1 MFRQA
6 LVPRALV
13 PALLAG
19 AALALPA
26 GGVSVGTPGIT
37 SNEILIGGTVP
48 LSGPASPFGTVGPG
62 ANAYFKYVNAHGGV
76 FGRKIRYL
84 YRDDGYDPS
93 RTVSQTREL
102 VQQDKVFAIFNT
114 VGTEHNLAIRGY
126 LNAVKVPQ
134 VFGGTGA
141 SAIGR
146 GYQKYPW
153 TMGYLPSFAGEG
165 AIYGRYVVKHRPK
178 ARIAVLYENSDYGKD
193 LLRGLQRGLGRKAS
207 RIVAKASYEI
217 NDTEISSQVA
227 KLRRSKADTFMLF
240 ALPQQAI
247 GSFYDAYRLGW
258 HPQVFVSAVSI
269 EPTVM
274 GIARAATHGKETNN
288 ALSVAFVKDP
298 TSPAWRKDK
307 AVALYRRIM
316 KRYFP
321 SGKPQDVYNWYG
333 MTVAFSMVDALK
345 HAGRNPTRESLRRAM
360 THMNEHNNPF
370 LLPGV
375 GVKTRP
381 TNYFPITKARMVR
394 YRKNLWVL
402 FGPLVN
408 AR

>member
-1 MFRQA
+1 VRPLA
-6 LVPRALV
+6 L
-13 PALLAG
+13 ALLAG

-26 GGVSVGTPGIT
+26 GGSSGGPPGVT
-37 SNEILIGGTVP
+37 AKEILVGGTVP
-48 LSGPASPFGTVGPG
+48 LSGPASKFGTVGPG

-76 FGRKIRYL
+76 YGRKIRYL

-93 RTVSQTREL
+93 RTVDQTREL

-126 LNAVKVPQ
+126 LNALKVPQ
-134 VFGGTGA
+134 IFGGTGS

-146 GYQKYPW
+146 GFKKYPW
-153 TMGYLPSFAGEG
+153 TMGYLPSFVGEG

-193 LLRGLQRGLGRKAS
+193 LLHGLERGLGRRAS

-217 NDTEISSQVA
+217 NDTDIASQIA

-247 GSFYDAYRLGW
+247 GSFYQAYKLGW
-258 HPQVFVSAVSI
+258 HPQIFVSAVSI
-269 EPTVM
+269 EPSAM
-274 GIARAATHGKETNN
+274 GVARAATNGKETNG

-298 TSPAWRKDK
+298 TSPVWRKDK
-307 AVALYRRIM
+307 AVALYRKIM

-321 SGKPQDVYNWYG
+321 GGRASDVYNWYG
-333 MTVAFSMVDALK
+333 MTVAYSLVDALK
-345 HAGRNPTRESLRRAM
+345 HAGRDPTRESLRRAM
-360 THMNEHNNPF
+360 THMNERHNPF
-370 LLPGV
+370 LLPGIT
-375 GVKTRP
+375 VKTSP

-402 FGPLVN
+402 FGPLVK

>member
-1 MFRQA
+1 MRRLA
-6 LVPRALV
+6 LAALAV
-13 PALLAG
+13 VT
-19 AALALPA
+19 LALPA
-26 GGVSVGTPGIT
+26 GGVSGGTPGVT
-37 SNEILIGGTVP
+37 SSQILIGGTVP
-48 LSGPASPFGTVGPG
+48 LSGNASAFGTVGPG

-76 FGRKIRYL
+76 YGRKIKYL
-84 YRDDGYDPS
+84 WRDDGYDPA
-93 RTVSQTREL
+93 RTFEQTRQL

-114 VGTEHNLAIRGY
+114 VGTEHNVAIRGY
-126 LNAVKVPQ
+126 LNAIKVPQ

-141 SAIGR
+141 SIIAR
-146 GYQKYPW
+146 EHKRYPW
-153 TMGYLPSFAGEG
+153 TIGYLPSFVGEG

-178 ARIAVLYENSDYGKD
+178 ARIAVLDENSDYGRD
-193 LLRGLQRGLGRKAS
+193 LLTGLRRGLGKKAS
-207 RIVAKASYEI
+207 RIVAKETYEVTDSDV
-217 NDTEISSQVA
+217 NSQIA

-247 GSFYDAYRLGW
+247 QSFVYAYKLKWR
-258 HPQVFVSAVSI
+258 PQIFVSAVSI
-269 EPTVM
+269 EPRVM
-274 GIARAATHGKETNN
+274 AIARIGTNGVETNN

-307 AVALYRRIM
+307 AVALYKRIM

-321 SGKPQDVYNWYG
+321 GGQPNDVYNWYG

-345 HAGRNPTRESLRRAM
+345 HAGRNPSRESLRRAM
-360 THMNEHNNPF
+360 THMNERNNPF

-375 GVKTRP
+375 TVRTSP
-381 TNYFPITKARMVR
+381 SNYYPMTKAKMVR
-394 YRKNLWVL
+394 YHKNLWVL

>member
-1 MFRQA
+1 LRPLA
-6 LVPRALV
+6 LG
-13 PALLAG
+13 LLAA
-19 AALALPA
+19 AALALPS
-26 GGVSVGTPGIT
+26 GGVSGGTPGVT
-37 SNEILIGGTVP
+37 AKEILIGGTVP

-76 FGRKIRYL
+76 HGRKIRYL

-93 RTVSQTREL
+93 RTIDQTREL
-102 VQQDKVFAIFNT
+102 VQQEKVFAIFNT
-114 VGTEHNLAIRGY
+114 VGTEHNLAIRAY

-141 SAIGR
+141 TVIAR
-146 GYQKYPW
+146 GYKRYPW
-153 TMGYLPSFAGEG
+153 TIGYLPSFAGEG

-193 LLRGLQRGLGRKAS
+193 LLKGLTRGLGKRAS
-207 RIVAKASYEI
+207 RIVAKASYEVTDPDV
-217 NDTEISSQVA
+217 NSQIS

-247 GSFYDAYRLGW
+247 QSFVYAYKLGW
-258 HPQVFVSAVSI
+258 HPQIFVSAVSI
-269 EPTVM
+269 EPRVM
-274 GIARAATHGKETNN
+274 GVARLGTNGRETNG

-298 TSPAWRKDK
+298 TSPAWKKDK

-321 SGKPQDVYNWYG
+321 GGKPSDVYNWYG
-333 MTVAFSMVDALK
+333 MTVAFSMVDALE

-360 THMNEHNNPF
+360 THMDERNNPF
-370 LLPGV
+370 LLPGIA
-375 GVKTRP
+375 VKTSP
-381 TNYFPITKARMVR
+381 TNYFPIAKARMLR
-394 YRKNLWVL
+394 YRKTVWVL
-402 FGPLVN
+402 FGPLLK
-408 AR
+408 ATA

>member
-1 MFRQA
+1 VRIVA
-6 LVPRALV
+6 L
-13 PALLAG
+13 
-19 AALALPA
+19 AALAAAALTLPA
-26 GGVSVGTPGIT
+26 GGVSGGTPGVT
-37 SNEILIGGTVP
+37 STQILIGGTVP
-48 LSGPASPFGTVGPG
+48 LSGNASAFGTVGPG

-76 FGRKIRYL
+76 YGRKVKYL
-84 YRDDGYDPS
+84 WRDDGYDPS
-93 RTVSQTREL
+93 RTVEQTREL

-126 LNAVKVPQ
+126 LNAIKVPQ
-134 VFGGTGA
+134 VFAGTGA

-146 GYQKYPW
+146 GHAKYPW
-153 TMGYLPSFAGEG
+153 TMGYLPSFVGEG

-178 ARIAVLYENSDYGKD
+178 ARIAVLYEDSDYGKD
-193 LLRGLQRGLGRKAS
+193 LLNGLERGLGKKAS
-207 RIVAKASYEI
+207 RIVAKATYEVTDSEV
-217 NDTEISSQVA
+217 NSQIA

-247 GSFYDAYRLGW
+247 GAFYAAYKLNW
-258 HPQVFVSAVSI
+258 HPQIFVSAVSI
-269 EPTVM
+269 EPRVM
-274 GIARAATHGKETNN
+274 GIARAATNGRETNN

-307 AVALYRRIM
+307 AVALYKRIM

-321 SGKPQDVYNWYG
+321 GGKTGDVYNWYG

-345 HAGRNPTRESLRRAM
+345 HSSRNPSRESLRRAM
-360 THMNEHNNPF
+360 THMDERNNPF

-375 GVKTRP
+375 TVKTSP
-381 TNYFPITKARMVR
+381 SNYFPITKAGMVR

-402 FGPLVN
+402 FGPLLN

>member
-1 MFRQA
+1 VRPLA
-6 LVPRALV
+6 L
-13 PALLAG
+13 ALLAG

-26 GGVSVGTPGIT
+26 GGSSGGPPGVT
-37 SNEILIGGTVP
+37 AKEIVIGGTVP
-48 LSGPASPFGTVGPG
+48 LSGPASKFGTVGPG

-76 FGRKIRYL
+76 YGRKIRYL

-93 RTVSQTREL
+93 RTVDQTREL

-126 LNAVKVPQ
+126 LNALKVPQ
-134 VFGGTGA
+134 IFGGTGS

-146 GYQKYPW
+146 GFKKYPW
-153 TMGYLPSFAGEG
+153 TMGYLPSFVGEG

-193 LLRGLQRGLGRKAS
+193 LLHGLERGLGRRAS

-217 NDTEISSQVA
+217 NDTDIASQIA

-247 GSFYDAYRLGW
+247 GSFYQAYKLGW
-258 HPQVFVSAVSI
+258 HPQIFVSAVSI
-269 EPTVM
+269 EPSAM
-274 GIARAATHGKETNN
+274 GVARAATNGKETNG

-298 TSPAWRKDK
+298 TSPVWRKDK
-307 AVALYRRIM
+307 AVALYRKIM

-321 SGKPQDVYNWYG
+321 GGRASDVYNWYG
-333 MTVAFSMVDALK
+333 MTVAYSLVDALK
-345 HAGRNPTRESLRRAM
+345 HAGRDPTRESLRRAM
-360 THMNEHNNPF
+360 THMNERHNPF
-370 LLPGV
+370 LLPGIT
-375 GVKTRP
+375 VKTSP

-402 FGPLVN
+402 FGPLVK

>member
-1 MFRQA
+1 VRS
-6 LVPRALV
+6 LGL
-13 PALLAG
+13 ALLAS

-26 GGVSVGTPGIT
+26 GGVSGGTPGVT
-37 SNEILIGGTVP
+37 SKEILIGGTVP
-48 LSGPASPFGTVGPG
+48 LSGPASKFGAVGPG
-62 ANAYFKYVNAHGGV
+62 ANAYFKYVNTHGGV

-93 RTVSQTREL
+93 RTVDQTREL
-102 VQQDKVFAIFNT
+102 VQQEKVFAIFNT

-134 VFGGTGA
+134 VFGGTGS

-146 GYQKYPW
+146 GYRKYPW
-153 TMGYLPSFAGEG
+153 TMGYLPSFVGEG

-178 ARIAVLYENSDYGKD
+178 ARIAVLYENSDYGRD
-193 LLRGLQRGLGRKAS
+193 LLHGLERGLGKRAS
-207 RIVAKASYEI
+207 RIVAKATYEVT
-217 NDTEISSQVA
+217 DTDIGSQIA
-227 KLRRSKADTFMLF
+227 KLRRSKADTLMLF

-247 GSFYDAYRLGW
+247 GSFYNAYKLGW
-258 HPQVFVSAVSI
+258 HPQIFVSAVSI

-274 GIARAATHGKETNN
+274 GIARGATNGKETNN

-307 AVALYRRIM
+307 AVALYRKIM
-316 KRYFP
+316 KRYLPGGSP
-321 SGKPQDVYNWYG
+321 SNVYNWYG
-333 MTVAFSMVDALK
+333 MTVAYSMVDALK
-345 HAGRNPTRESLRRAM
+345 HAGRNPTRDSLRRAM
-360 THMNEHNNPF
+360 THMDERKNPF
-370 LLPGV
+370 LLPGIA
-375 GVKTRP
+375 VKTTP
-381 TNYFPITKARMVR
+381 TSYFPITKARMVR

-402 FGPLVN
+402 FGPLLR

>member
-1 MFRQA
+1 VRILA
-6 LVPRALV
+6 L
-13 PALLAG
+13 ALLAG
-19 AALALPA
+19 AALAVPA
-26 GGVSVGTPGIT
+26 GGVSGGAPGVT
-37 SNEILIGGTVP
+37 STEILIGGTVP
-48 LSGPASPFGTVGPG
+48 LSGPASAFGTVGPG

-76 FGRKIRYL
+76 FGRKIRYIW
-84 YRDDGYDPS
+84 RDDGYDPS
-93 RTVSQTREL
+93 RTIEQTREL

-114 VGTEHNLAIRGY
+114 VGTEHNVAIRGY

-134 VFGGTGA
+134 IFGGTGA
-141 SAIGR
+141 SVIGR
-146 GYQKYPW
+146 GYKKYPW

-165 AIYGRYVVKHRPK
+165 AIYGRYVVQHRPK

-193 LLRGLQRGLGRKAS
+193 LLHGLQRGLGKRAS
-207 RIVAKASYEI
+207 RIVAKQSYEVT
-217 NDTEISSQVA
+217 DTDVNSQIA
-227 KLRRSKADTFMLF
+227 KLRGSKADTFMLF

-247 GSFYDAYRLGW
+247 QSFVYAYKLKWR
-258 HPQVFVSAVSI
+258 PQFFVSAVSI
-269 EPTVM
+269 EPSIMAV
-274 GIARAATHGKETNN
+274 ARQGTNGKETAN

-307 AVALYRRIM
+307 AVALYRSIM

-321 SGKPQDVYNWYG
+321 GGRISDVYNWYG

-345 HAGRNPTRESLRRAM
+345 HAGRNPTRDSLRRAM
-360 THMNEHNNPF
+360 THMDERNNPF

-375 GVKTRP
+375 HVKTTP
-381 TNYFPITKARMVR
+381 SNYFPMAKAKMVR
-394 YRKNLWVL
+394 YQKNLWVL